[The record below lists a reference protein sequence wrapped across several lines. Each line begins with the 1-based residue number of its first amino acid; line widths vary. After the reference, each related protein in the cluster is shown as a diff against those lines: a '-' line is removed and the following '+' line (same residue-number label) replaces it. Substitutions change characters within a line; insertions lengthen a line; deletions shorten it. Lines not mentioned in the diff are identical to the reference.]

1 LEREELL
8 TQDVLEIQLLRTLL
22 LLVAVT
28 GKMVVGLVREV
39 AVLGAGETISELLVE
54 VVELLD
60 KVLMEQEPHPR
71 QQTRE
76 VAVVAQRERGPVI
89 AVITLD

>member
-28 GKMVVGLVREV
+28 GNLVVGLVREV

-60 KVLMEQEPHPR
+60 KVLMEQEPQPR
-71 QQTRE
+71 QVARE
-76 VAVVAQRERGPVI
+76 VVVVAQRERGPVI